1 MDMDN
6 SVGIDNGSGGW
17 AGPRGEKGEKIVFT
31 YKEFTL

>member
-17 AGPRGEKGEKIVFT
+17 AGQRRVKGVKIGTTVT
-31 YKEFTL
+31 A